1 MGLLVKAWFIRGY
14 MESQKL
20 HVKVGYWKDWGYIL
34 RWDTG
39 VQGLHVKMG
48 QRRIEFRSLI
58 ENVRYKELVPIQMIY
73 PYPQQGNRIGVAGV
87 VVKQVLYL
95 QQDGSLWCKS

>member
-20 HVKVGYWKDWGYIL
+20 HVKMGYWKDGGYIL

-48 QRRIEFRSLI
+48 QRRIERMSGIRSW
-58 ENVRYKELVPIQMIY
+58 
-73 PYPQQGNRIGVAGV
+73 
-87 VVKQVLYL
+87 
-95 QQDGSLWCKS
+95 SLSR

>member
-1 MGLLVKAWFIRGY
+1 MVKAWFIRGY
-14 MESQKL
+14 MERQKL
-20 HVKVGYWKDWGYIL
+20 HVKVGYWKDEGYIL

-73 PYPQQGNRIGVAGV
+73 PYPQQ
-87 VVKQVLYL
+87 
-95 QQDGSLWCKS
+95 DGSLWSKSWNRMTG

>member
-20 HVKVGYWKDWGYIL
+20 HVKVEYWKDGGYIL

-48 QRRIEFRSLI
+48 QRRIERMSGIRSW
-58 ENVRYKELVPIQMIY
+58 
-73 PYPQQGNRIGVAGV
+73 
-87 VVKQVLYL
+87 
-95 QQDGSLWCKS
+95 SLSR

>member
-1 MGLLVKAWFIRGY
+1 MVKAWFIRGY
-14 MESQKL
+14 MERQKL
-20 HVKVGYWKDWGYIL
+20 HVKVGYWKDEGYIL

-58 ENVRYKELVPIQMIY
+58 ENVRYKELVSIQMIY
-73 PYPQQGNRIGVAGV
+73 PYPQQ
-87 VVKQVLYL
+87 
-95 QQDGSLWCKS
+95 DGSLWSKSWNRMTG

>member
-14 MESQKL
+14 MERQKL
-20 HVKVGYWKDWGYIL
+20 HVKVGYWKDEGYIL

-73 PYPQQGNRIGVAGV
+73 PYPQQ
-87 VVKQVLYL
+87 
-95 QQDGSLWCKS
+95 DGSLWSKSWNRVTG

>member
-1 MGLLVKAWFIRGY
+1 MVKAWFIRGY

-20 HVKVGYWKDWGYIL
+20 HVKVGYWKDGGYIL

-73 PYPQQGNRIGVAGV
+73 PYPQQ
-87 VVKQVLYL
+87 
-95 QQDGSLWCKS
+95 DGSLWPKS